1 MYYYLRNMKKCVKT
15 PCLAMLGKVRKKGLF
30 YPDPD
35 QKLRF
40 ILGQNHPGFVEKF
53 SSFVGNMLTVQQTNR
68 QADKQTNRQG
78 PGEQKH
84 LSFICTCVAIRLY
97 FSVSLLS
104 VCLQMSFQ
112 NWGERNSPDSRLFQR
127 QDTFHLLWLSAS
139 SSSISSWMLSRVRDG
154 PRPRSNDPPANT
166 AHMKKLTV
174 SQKPTWGME
183 PFGDLQKKAQA

>member
-1 MYYYLRNMKKCVKT
+1 
-15 PCLAMLGKVRKKGLF
+15 MLGKVRKKGLF

-35 QKLRF
+35 QKLMGF

-112 NWGERNSPDSRLFQR
+112 N
-127 QDTFHLLWLSAS
+127 
-139 SSSISSWMLSRVRDG
+139 
-154 PRPRSNDPPANT
+154 
-166 AHMKKLTV
+166 
-174 SQKPTWGME
+174 
-183 PFGDLQKKAQA
+183 